1 MKNKKQMRVLIA
13 LDYDPSAKAI
23 AEAGFQYAQMMSA
36 EVILLHVISDPV
48 YYATQ
53 EYSPLT
59 GFTGYDNIVNL
70 SLDKEA
76 DLLVKS
82 HHFLDQFKAH
92 FGGQNTQ
99 TIVSEGDFSSKI
111 LATAKQQHADMIVM
125 GSHSHNWFENV
136 VLGSVT
142 SKVMNDTT
150 IPVLIIPA
158 KAKKT
163 K

>member
-1 MKNKKQMRVLIA
+1 MKNSKQIKVLIA
-13 LDYDPSAKAI
+13 LDYDPGAKAV
-23 AEAGFQYAQMMSA
+23 AEAGFGYAKMMSA
-36 EVILLHVISDPV
+36 DVILLHVISDPI
-48 YYATQ
+48 YYATP

-59 GFTGYDNIVNL
+59 GFAGYDSIVNM

-76 DLLVKS
+76 DLRIKS
-82 HHFLDQFKAH
+82 LHFLGQFKAH

-99 TIVSEGDFSSKI
+99 TLISEGDYSSEI

-158 KAKKT
+158 KAKT

>member
-1 MKNKKQMRVLIA
+1 MKNSKQIKVLIA
-13 LDYDPSAKAI
+13 LDYDPGAKAI
-23 AEAGFQYAQMMSA
+23 AEAGFGYAKMMSA
-36 EVILLHVISDPV
+36 DVILLHVISDPI
-48 YYATQ
+48 YYATP

-59 GFTGYDNIVNL
+59 GFAGYDSIVNL

-76 DLLVKS
+76 DLRAKS
-82 HHFLDQFKAH
+82 LHFLDQFKAH

-99 TIVSEGDFSSKI
+99 TLISEGDYSSEI

-158 KAKKT
+158 KAKT